1 MKGGNGMPTFVTL
14 VSWTDQ
20 GIKNVKESPARLD
33 AFKQAAESMGCTVKD
48 FYLVTGDYD
57 MVVVMEA
64 PDGETAVKLSLA
76 VGSGGAVRT
85 KTLRAFTESQ
95 YREILASLP

>member
-1 MKGGNGMPTFVTL
+1 MPTFVTL

-57 MVVVMEA
+57 IVVVTEA
-64 PDGETAVKLSLA
+64 PDDETAVKLSLA
-76 VGSGGAVRT
+76 TGSRGAIRT
-85 KTLRAFTESQ
+85 KTLRAFTESE
-95 YREILASLP
+95 YREIIASLP